1 MNYLLEATLLSVETQ
16 NPKWRLIT
24 TNLLN
29 LLSGWYFKRTT
40 AFYFI
45 HAIFLVQDCG
55 AGDCITTKLYIF
67 ILFVGKASL
76 SLTQRQFPNLSL
88 PAHSVPF
95 PQDLIQHL
103 SRDIASVILEVSL
116 VTTADISNSK
126 FKSTAPCNTLTWQ
139 TALHQFSS
147 GTSQM
152 TIQSLLLFTEMR
164 YMPTAIPLA

>member
-1 MNYLLEATLLSVETQ
+1 MQ
-16 NPKWRLIT
+16 
-24 TNLLN
+24 
-29 LLSGWYFKRTT
+29 
-40 AFYFI
+40 
-45 HAIFLVQDCG
+45 Q
-55 AGDCITTKLYIF
+55 
-67 ILFVGKASL
+67 
-76 SLTQRQFPNLSL
+76 QFPNLSL

-126 FKSTAPCNTLTWQ
+126 FKSTAPCNTFTWQ

-152 TIQSLLLFTEMR
+152 TIQSLPLFTGMR